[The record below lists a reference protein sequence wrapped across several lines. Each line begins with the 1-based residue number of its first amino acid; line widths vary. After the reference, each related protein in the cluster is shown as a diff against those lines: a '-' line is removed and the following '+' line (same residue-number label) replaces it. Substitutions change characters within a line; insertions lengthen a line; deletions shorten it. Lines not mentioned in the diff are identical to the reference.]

1 MAASISIEVSY
12 YIPSVSGVPLL
23 GKQFGEFEREQNN
36 HGGGGPRKTNKSL
49 NSFRAVS
56 QLNERRMGYRS
67 FNPER
72 EIASIFD
79 LWLGA
84 KRLGAN

>member
-36 HGGGGPRKTNKSL
+36 HGGGGPDMS
-49 NSFRAVS
+49 RALV
-56 QLNERRMGYRS
+56 
-67 FNPER
+67 
-72 EIASIFD
+72 
-79 LWLGA
+79 
-84 KRLGAN
+84 